1 MAIRQ
6 PIFSKSMS
14 FVAVRQTR
22 LSADTILMPGDAVE
36 GLRLFH
42 LRDLYRRRRIG
53 PVGHPWTE
61 DMLANQEA
69 RYSPERMS
77 GIPRQDLDLEDIE
90 PFMNQDEEGRW
101 VLGKDQV
108 FDTLEEAL
116 AAWHNTVGTEDPSV
130 DPDKPEDAPVGLV
143 VTNPDETG
151 AAEQPKAD
159 ETAPAK
165 EPEADK
171 TQEVMPAKEPV
182 PVKSG
187 SQWTIKG
194 VDGKFSSAKKAK
206 EAWDAKNDPL
216 EN

>member
-6 PIFSKSMS
+6 PIFSKAMV

-22 LSADTILMPGDAVE
+22 LSADTILMPGDEVK

-53 PVGHPWTE
+53 PVGHPWTD

-69 RYSPERMS
+69 RYSPERMT
-77 GIPRQDLDLEDIE
+77 GIPREELDFDTIE
-90 PFMNQDEEGRW
+90 PFMNQDDEGRW

-116 AAWHNTVGTEDPSV
+116 AAWHNTIGTEDPSV
-130 DPDKPEDAPVGLV
+130 DPDAPGDAPVGL
-143 VTNPDETG
+143 E
-151 AAEQPKAD
+151 
-159 ETAPAK
+159 PAK
-165 EPEADK
+165 PAEPGDADTTTPVEPANEPETDTSKVA
-171 TQEVMPAKEPV
+171 EPAKEPV
-182 PVKSG
+182 PVKTG
-187 SQWTIKG
+187 SQWTIEG